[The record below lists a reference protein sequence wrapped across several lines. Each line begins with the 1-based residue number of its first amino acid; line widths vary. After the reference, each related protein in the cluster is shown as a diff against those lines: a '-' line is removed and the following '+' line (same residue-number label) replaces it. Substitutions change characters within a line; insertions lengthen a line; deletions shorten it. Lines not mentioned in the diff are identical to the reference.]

1 MAVMVQTNNTATK
14 RRKFSIE
21 NSSDGFNSGSLNWLL
36 HARYV
41 RGEHSLC
48 LDLADDLQKKHDNK
62 HRYAHYIKGAV
73 LADAGRLQEALERY
87 HSCLRLQPQDPEP
100 LKQVAKC
107 LSRQHRFQLSHEA
120 YLEADKLTKHP
131 DPDIYCAL
139 AECSWNLGEL
149 GRGVE
154 WARSAVQ
161 AGGGERAAALLA
173 KILLACDDIPGAL
186 SAYDQ
191 ALTMHACGADT
202 LAAAGALRLRAGDPR
217 RAFQLLGAALAQQPT
232 QHAAALAL
240 AAMMLQH
247 KDVDAALARLKGALT
262 AHPTC
267 VAAHAN
273 LGMALLAKKKYIA
286 ALTCLQRASWAA
298 PLSAR
303 AAHDLGVALLVCKRP
318 ASAFCRLATAAAL
331 QPFQPYTVLLIGIAL
346 ERLGDS
352 RADAAYS
359 RAVALANDDPLI
371 RLNIA
376 GRHARAGRLT
386 EAVEE
391 AEVTA
396 ELLQREERPD
406 AQLASSLATLLELLR
421 EAGAELTRL
430 QGSVPQAEVEV
441 AASDQID
448 DDQFAPDE
456 V

>member
-1 MAVMVQTNNTATK
+1 MALIAQTNNAMKK
-14 RRKFSIE
+14 RRFSLE
-21 NSSDGFNSGSLNWLL
+21 SVSDGFNTGSLNWLL

-48 LDLADDLQKKHDNK
+48 LDLADELQKKHNNK
-62 HRYAHYIKGAV
+62 HRYAHYIKGSV

-87 HSCLRLQPQDPEP
+87 HSCIRLHPQDPEP
-100 LKQVAKC
+100 LKQVASC

-149 GRGVE
+149 DRGVE

-173 KILLACDDIPGAL
+173 KLLLACNDVQGAL
-186 SAYDQ
+186 AAYDQ
-191 ALTMHACGADT
+191 ALTTHACGADT

-247 KDVDAALARLKGALT
+247 KDLDAALARLKAALT

-286 ALTCLQRASWAA
+286 SLTCLQRASWAA

-303 AAHDLGVALLVCKRP
+303 AAHDLGLALLVCKRP

-346 ERLGDS
+346 ERLEDS
-352 RADAAYS
+352 RADAAYA
-359 RAVALANDDPLI
+359 RAVDLASDDPLI
-371 RLNIA
+371 RLNLA
-376 GRHARAGRLT
+376 GRHARVGRLA
-386 EAVEE
+386 EAAEE
-391 AEVTA
+391 AEVA
-396 ELLQREERPD
+396 ADLLQKEEKRD
-406 AQLASSLATLLELLR
+406 AQLASCLTTLQALLV
-421 EAGAELTRL
+421 EAGAEL
-430 QGSVPQAEVEV
+430 SHPP
-441 AASDQID
+441 ASIPDAD
-448 DDQFAPDE
+448 DDDVTAHEGGEEEQFAPDE

>member
-1 MAVMVQTNNTATK
+1 MAVMVQTNNTGMK

-21 NSSDGFNSGSLNWLL
+21 NNSDGFNTGSLNWLL

-73 LADAGRLQEALERY
+73 LADAGRLQEALER
-87 HSCLRLQPQDPEP
+87 
-100 LKQVAKC
+100 
-107 LSRQHRFQLSHEA
+107 SRQHRFQLSHEA

-149 GRGVE
+149 ERGVE

-173 KILLACDDIPGAL
+173 KILLACDDVPGAL
-186 SAYDQ
+186 AAYDQ
-191 ALTMHACGADT
+191 ALTTHACGADT

-247 KDVDAALARLKGALT
+247 KDVDAALARLKGALS

-391 AEVTA
+391 AEITA

-406 AQLASSLATLLELLR
+406 AQLASSLAALLELLR
-421 EAGAELTRL
+421 EAGAELPPL
-430 QGSVPQAEVEV
+430 QASIPQAEVEV
-441 AASDQID
+441 AAPGQTD

>member
-1 MAVMVQTNNTATK
+1 MKMKK
-14 RRKFSIE
+14 RALSIE
-21 NSSDGFNSGSLNWLL
+21 NSTDGFTTGSLNWLL

-41 RGEHSLC
+41 RGEHAQC
-48 LDLADDLQKKHDNK
+48 LELADDLQKKHDNK
-62 HRYAHYIKGAV
+62 HRYAHYIKGSV

-87 HSCLRLQPQDPEP
+87 HSCIRLYPQDPEP

-107 LSRQHRFQLSHEA
+107 LSRQQRFQLSHEA
-120 YLEADKLTKHP
+120 YIEADKLTKHP

-139 AECSWNLGEL
+139 AECSWNIGEL
-149 GRGVE
+149 ERGVE

-161 AGGGERAAALLA
+161 AGGGERAASLLA
-173 KILLACDDIPGAL
+173 RLLLAADDVPGAMA
-186 SAYDQ
+186 AYDQ
-191 ALTMHACGADT
+191 ALSSHACGADT

-217 RAFQLLGAALAQQPT
+217 GAFQLLGAALAQQPT

-247 KDVDAALARLKGALT
+247 KDVDAALARLKAALT

-273 LGMALLAKKKYIA
+273 LGLALMAKKKYIA
-286 ALTCLQRASWAA
+286 ALTCLQRAAWAA

-303 AAHDLGVALLVCKRP
+303 AAHNLGVALLVCKRP

-359 RAVALANDDPLI
+359 RAVALAGDDPLI
-371 RLNIA
+371 RINMA
-376 GRHARAGRLT
+376 GRHARAGRL
-386 EAVEE
+386 AE
-391 AEVTA
+391 AEDEAALTA

-406 AQLASSLATLLELLR
+406 AQLTSSLATLMALLR
-421 EAGAELTRL
+421 DAGVELSRQPPEIPKDDDEPAT
-430 QGSVPQAEVEV
+430 EV
-441 AASDQID
+441 AEDEHL
-448 DDQFAPDE
+448 APDE

>member
-1 MAVMVQTNNTATK
+1 MAVMVQTNNTGIK

-21 NSSDGFNSGSLNWLL
+21 NSSDGFNTGSLNWLL

-87 HSCLRLQPQDPEP
+87 HSCIRLQPQDPEP

-161 AGGGERAAALLA
+161 AGGGERAASLLA

-186 SAYDQ
+186 TAYDQ

-386 EAVEE
+386 DAVQE

-421 EAGAELTRL
+421 EAGAEPTRVQASL
-430 QGSVPQAEVEV
+430 PQAEVDVV
-441 AASDQID
+441 ASAQVE